1 MPPGLGCLAR
11 TGLGWSII
19 ALRIDAAQVRSYMY
33 TMPPKGF
40 TLAELTTSD
49 VMAAIADAQLESMR
63 EHAVAAQIRVT
74 LRMDGSAMVLDLTA
88 QTAASTV
95 TRSMIADSVWF
106 ARRSQAETYL
116 VALIRAVVRS
126 SVAEMDL
133 ASEGLER

>member
-1 MPPGLGCLAR
+1 
-11 TGLGWSII
+11 
-19 ALRIDAAQVRSYMY
+19 MY
-33 TMPPKGF
+33 IMPPKGF
-40 TLAELTTSD
+40 TIAELTTSD

-74 LRMDGSAMVLDLTA
+74 LRMDGSAMVLELTA

-116 VALIRAVVRS
+116 AALILAVVTS